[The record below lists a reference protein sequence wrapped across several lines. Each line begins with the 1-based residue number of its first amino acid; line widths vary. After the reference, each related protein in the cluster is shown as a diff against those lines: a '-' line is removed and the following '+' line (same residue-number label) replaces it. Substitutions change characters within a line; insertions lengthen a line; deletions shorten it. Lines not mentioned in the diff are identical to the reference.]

1 MLAAEFAGLD
11 GKEVALPVPISNFCS
26 LSLGFDCVPG
36 AVVAAFGMSR
46 AVLIAVVAA
55 FGNLL
60 QAWDNA
66 TIAGAILYIKREFHL
81 ESEPAVEGLIVA
93 ISLLGAILVT
103 TCSGAM
109 ADCIGR
115 RPMLIMSSHFYLIS
129 GLLMF
134 WSPNLHALL
143 LARFVGG
150 FGVGLTVTLVPLYV
164 SELAPPE
171 IRGLLNTL
179 PQFSGSCGMFVSYS
193 LVFGLSLMHSP
204 SWRLMLGVLSIPSL
218 VYVVLAILLLP
229 ESPRWLVSKG
239 RVLEAKKVL
248 QMIRGTEDVSGEMAL
263 LMEGIGVGCD
273 VSIEEYLIRPANDL
287 NDDPDL
293 SSEEDQIM
301 ICKPEKGISWVARP
315 VTGQNTLALASLRG
329 SQTVRFVDP
338 VVNLFG
344 RVHEKLMEMGSM
356 RSTLFPH
363 LGSLF
368 NVGGQQQ
375 ANGED
380 EEVVIGMEGD
390 EYPSDAASGDSNDN
404 LQSPLISRQATS
416 MEKEW
421 VPPAQGTT
429 ISIGQG
435 GLTQGSGGP
444 VIGPEWQLAWKWP
457 KREDESR
464 KKEGFQRIYLRA
476 WGVVGSRESI
486 VSLPGMDQPADGGLV
501 QALGLVGRPALFTE
515 ELLPLHPLGPAML
528 HPSEI
533 AIKGLWW
540 RDLFEPGVKHA
551 LFVGIGIQI
560 LQQFSGI
567 NGVLY
572 YTPQILKQAGVGVL
586 LSELHISSES
596 VSLLLS
602 AITTLLMLPSIA
614 VAMRLMDVSGRR
626 SLLLGT
632 IPMLIVSLIIMVL
645 SNVVDAGSAIHA
657 VICTIGV
664 VLYICFFVMGFGP
677 APNVLCAEIFPT
689 RVRGVCVAICGLA
702 FWMGNVIVT
711 YSLPLMLR
719 SAGLA
724 SIFGMFTV
732 VCLLSWA
739 FVFLKVPETKGMP
752 LEVITEFFCLGM
764 KQTFAVKDE

>member
-1 MLAAEFAGLD
+1 
-11 GKEVALPVPISNFCS
+11 
-26 LSLGFDCVPG
+26 
-36 AVVAAFGMSR
+36 MSR
-46 AVLIAVVAA
+46 TVLIAVVAA

-60 QAWDNA
+60 QGWDNA
-66 TIAGAILYIKREFHL
+66 TIAGAILFIKREFHL
-81 ESEPAVEGLIVA
+81 ESEPAMEGLIVA
-93 ISLLGAILVT
+93 ISLLGATLVAA
-103 TCSGAM
+103 CSGAM

-115 RPMLIMSSHFYLIS
+115 RPMLILSSNFYLVS

-134 WSPNLHALL
+134 WSPNLYTLL

-150 FGVGLTVTLVPLYV
+150 LGVGLAVTLVPLYV
-164 SELAPPE
+164 SELSPPE

-179 PQFSGSCGMFVSYS
+179 PQFSGSCGMFVAYC
-193 LVFGLSLMHSP
+193 LVFGLSLMHSR

-248 QMIRGTEDVSGEMAL
+248 QVIRGAEDVSGEMAL
-263 LMEGIGVGCD
+263 LIEGIGVGCD
-273 VSIEEYLIRPANDL
+273 ASTEEYLIRPANDL
-287 NDDPDL
+287 HDDPDL
-293 SSEEDQIM
+293 SSEEDQIL
-301 ICKPEKGISWVARP
+301 IYKPEKGISWVARP
-315 VTGQNTLALASLRG
+315 VTAQDTLGLASLQG

-338 VVNLFG
+338 LVNLFG
-344 RVHEKLMEMGSM
+344 RVHEKLTETASM

-368 NVGGQQQ
+368 SVGGQQQ
-375 ANGED
+375 ANEED
-380 EEVVIGMEGD
+380 EEEIIGMEGD

-416 MEKEW
+416 TEKDW
-421 VPPAQGTT
+421 VLPAQGRA
-429 ISIGQG
+429 IGFGWGSLMQG
-435 GLTQGSGGP
+435 TGGP
-444 VIGPEWQLAWKWP
+444 EDSVAIGPEWQLAWKWP
-457 KREDESR
+457 KTEDENG
-464 KKEGFQRIYLRA
+464 KKGGFQRIYLRG
-476 WGVVGSRESI
+476 WGVVGSRAS
-486 VSLPGMDQPADGGLV
+486 VASFPGMDQPADGGLV
-501 QALGLVGRPALFTE
+501 QAVGLVGRPALFTE
-515 ELLPLHPLGPAML
+515 ELLQIRPWGPAML
-528 HPSEI
+528 HPSEV
-533 AIKGLWW
+533 ATKGLWW

-551 LFVGIGIQI
+551 LFVGVGIQI

-572 YTPQILKQAGVGVL
+572 YTPQILKQTGIGAL
-586 LSELHISSES
+586 LSELRISSES

-632 IPMLIVSLIIMVL
+632 IPMLIVSLVIVVLGDMV
-645 SNVVDAGSAIHA
+645 NAGSAVHA
-657 VICTIGV
+657 VISTIGV

-689 RVRGVCVAICGLA
+689 RVRGLCVAMCGLA
-702 FWMGNVIVT
+702 FWMSNAVVA

-719 SAGLA
+719 SASLA

-732 VCLLSWA
+732 LCLLSWA
-739 FVFLKVPETKGMP
+739 FVFVKVPETKGMP

-764 KQTFAVKDE
+764 KQIFAVKNE

>member
-1 MLAAEFAGLD
+1 
-11 GKEVALPVPISNFCS
+11 
-26 LSLGFDCVPG
+26 
-36 AVVAAFGMSR
+36 MSR

-60 QAWDNA
+60 QGWDSA
-66 TIAGAILYIKREFHL
+66 IIAGAILYIKREFHL
-81 ESEPAVEGLIVA
+81 VSEPAVEGLVVA
-93 ISLLGAILVT
+93 ISLLGATLVT

-115 RPMLIMSSHFYLIS
+115 RPMLIMSSHFYLVS

-134 WSPNLHALL
+134 WSPNLYALL

-179 PQFSGSCGMFVSYS
+179 PQFSGSCGMFVSYC
-193 LVFGLSLMHSP
+193 LVFGLSLRHSP

-218 VYVVLAILLLP
+218 VYVVLAVLLLP

-248 QMIRGTEDVSGEMAL
+248 QMIRGAEDVSGEMAL

-273 VSIEEYLIRPANDL
+273 TSIEEYLIRPANDL

-301 ICKPEKGISWVARP
+301 MYIPEKGVSWVARP
-315 VTGQNTLALASLRG
+315 VTGQNTLALASLQG
-329 SQTVRFVDP
+329 SQTVPFVHP
-338 VVNLFG
+338 LVNLFG
-344 RVHEKLMEMGSM
+344 RVHEKLMEKASM

-363 LGSLF
+363 LGSLISL
-368 NVGGQQQ
+368 GGQQQ
-375 ANGED
+375 AN
-380 EEVVIGMEGD
+380 EEYEEEIIDIEGD

-416 MEKEW
+416 TEKEW
-421 VPPAQGTT
+421 VPPAQGSA
-429 ISIGQG
+429 ISIR
-435 GLTQGSGGP
+435 QGSLMQGTGRP
-444 VIGPEWQLAWKWP
+444 EESVVIGPEWQLAWKWP

-464 KKEGFQRIYLRA
+464 KKEGFQRIYLCV
-476 WGVVGSRESI
+476 WGAVGMGLCAS
-486 VSLPGMDQPADGGLV
+486 VASLPGMEQPANGSLV
-501 QALGLVGRPALFTE
+501 QAVGLVGRPALFTE
-515 ELLPLHPLGPAML
+515 ELLPQHPLGPAML

-540 RDLFEPGVKHA
+540 RDLLEPGVKHA
-551 LFVGIGIQI
+551 LFVGVGIQI

-572 YTPQILKQAGVGVL
+572 YTPQILKQTGVGAL

-596 VSLLLS
+596 VTLLLS

-614 VAMRLMDVSGRR
+614 VAMRLMDMSGRR

-632 IPMLIVSLIIMVL
+632 IPMLIVSLVIVVL
-645 SNVVDAGSAIHA
+645 SNVVNAGSAVHA

-677 APNVLCAEIFPT
+677 APNVLCTEIFPT
-689 RVRGVCVAICGLA
+689 RVRGLCVAICGLG
-702 FWMGNVIVT
+702 FWIGNVIVT

-739 FVFLKVPETKGMP
+739 FVFSKVPETKGMP
-752 LEVITEFFCLGM
+752 LEVITEFFCVGT
-764 KQTFAVKDE
+764 KQTFSVKNE